1 MLAVIHF
8 QACTVIH
15 YTTHAA
21 GNELTAT
28 DSVLSRKVIANCCG
42 DVDRCILNAV
52 LYHAYDSLCNTAG
65 TIGMW
70 KKCGG
75 EMRCLIS

>member
-42 DVDRCILNAV
+42 DVDRCILNVV
-52 LYHAYDSLCNTAG
+52 LHHAYDSLCNTAG
-65 TIGMW
+65 TVGMW

>member
-1 MLAVIHF
+1 MLAAIHF
-8 QACTVIH
+8 QTCTVIR
-15 YTTHAA
+15 YTTHAS

-28 DSVLSRKVIANCCG
+28 DSVLSSKVIVNCCG
-42 DVDRCILNAV
+42 DVDRCILNV
-52 LYHAYDSLCNTAG
+52 DLHLAYDSSCNTAG

-75 EMRCLIS
+75 EMRSLIS